1 MFGAPF
7 VPHGT
12 IRPEIDALIRQG
24 EADFLRVLEPEPL
37 QFGPGSLLMRMGEE
51 HEYVYVIEQGWLART
66 RMINDGRRE
75 IMILLLSGDVCS
87 LKAIFLRHQPDAI
100 EALTQASVRRV
111 HHKIACAL
119 AAENFGVA
127 MLFAW
132 QLADE
137 ERHLHN
143 WTLRLGRANA
153 EERLAAFLVDMRD
166 RFRFRSIDTSGSI
179 PMPIT
184 QQEIADHV
192 GLTMMHV
199 NRVLRRFRER
209 EMVELRQGRAW
220 FLDNASALYALARP
234 VRDVVSLM
242 EGGTDAANR

>member
-12 IRPEIDALIRQG
+12 IRPEIETVIRQG

-37 QFGPGSLLMRMGEE
+37 QFGPGSFLMRMGEE
-51 HEYVYVIEQGWLART
+51 HEYVYVIENGWLART
-66 RMINDGRRE
+66 RVIDDGRRE
-75 IMILLLSGDVCS
+75 IMVLLLSGDVCS
-87 LKAIFLRHQPDAI
+87 VKAIFLRHQPDAI
-100 EALTQASVRRV
+100 EALTQVSVRRV
-111 HHKIACAL
+111 HHQIACAL

-127 MLFAW
+127 LLLAW
-132 QLADE
+132 RLADE

-166 RFRFRSIDTSGSI
+166 RLRFRGIDTRGSI

-184 QQEIADHV
+184 QRDIADHV

-209 EMVELRQGRAW
+209 GMVELRHGRAW
-220 FLDNASALYALARP
+220 FLYNAGALYALARP
-234 VRDVVSLM
+234 VRDVVGLM
-242 EGGTDAANR
+242 ETDRDAGDR